1 MVVNMGDILES
12 FLRVAMVVFIVG
24 PLTAWVARR
33 GARERSEATDS
44 LDRFT
49 VRMPAAIRTIIACCA
64 VAFELLM
71 LGPRTCVVRSRHG
84 ARGHGHLGPA
94 EHPAHRRGR

>member
-1 MVVNMGDILES
+1 MSDLFES
-12 FLRVAMVVFIVG
+12 FLRVAMVIFIVG

-49 VRMPAAIRTIIACCA
+49 VRMPAAIRTMIACCA
-64 VAFELLM
+64 VVFELHM
-71 LGPRTCVVRSRHG
+71 LGF
-84 ARGHGHLGPA
+84 
-94 EHPAHRRGR
+94 